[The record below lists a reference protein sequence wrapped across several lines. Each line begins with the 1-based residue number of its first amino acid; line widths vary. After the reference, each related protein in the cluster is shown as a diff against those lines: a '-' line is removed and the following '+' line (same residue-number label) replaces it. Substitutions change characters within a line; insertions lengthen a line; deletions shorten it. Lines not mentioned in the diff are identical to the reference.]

1 MDGYCRSRSR
11 APFLVARNR
20 SMSASTVDQADQYR
34 RGVVP
39 AVLPTDIQ
47 NGVDDWPF

>member
-1 MDGYCRSRSR
+1 
-11 APFLVARNR
+11 
-20 SMSASTVDQADQYR
+20 MSASTVDQADQYR

-39 AVLPTDIQ
+39 AVFPTDIQ